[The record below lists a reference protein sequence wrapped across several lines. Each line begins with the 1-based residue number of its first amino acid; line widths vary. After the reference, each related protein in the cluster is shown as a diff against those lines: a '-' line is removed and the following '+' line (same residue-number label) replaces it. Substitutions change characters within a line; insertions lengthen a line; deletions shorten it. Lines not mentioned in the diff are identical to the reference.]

1 MFKIQNYPTFKA
13 NEAAAPIVSAKVT
26 EVEKVIADA
35 RKTIEAYEAEIKA
48 EASASLDDVDSQFTN
63 LKSSIDV
70 AVKNNTISAN
80 KDGFI
85 AGLDELAGKV
95 ADILKKAAEEANG
108 GKLDLN
114 GDGVIDGKDFKQAA
128 DNFET
133 TLDSKTFD
141 AFMSKYAEY
150 KKNH

>member
-1 MFKIQNYPTFKA
+1 M
-13 NEAAAPIVSAKVT
+13 
-26 EVEKVIADA
+26 
-35 RKTIEAYEAEIKA
+35 
-48 EASASLDDVDSQFTN
+48 
-63 LKSSIDV
+63 
-70 AVKNNTISAN
+70 
-80 KDGFI
+80 
-85 AGLDELAGKV
+85 AGKV